1 MKTDKT
7 APMKAF
13 DPAVTD
19 WFLRLQEQQDSAT
32 LAAFARWRAENP
44 ALAAE
49 FDRARHLWAVLG
61 EMPADR
67 PARVIPLR
75 PQNADEPA
83 RTIPTAAPS
92 RRRAFAAAAMAA
104 AAALAVV
111 LLPTE
116 IVERLPDRIATETAV
131 NRMITLDDGSL
142 IELGAASAVRIAYSP
157 RERRVVLDSGEAFFE
172 VAKDSSR
179 PFIVEAGG
187 AAVTALGTKFN
198 VGLTREKVTVTLL
211 EGKVTVDD
219 VEAASAGDLPAIL
232 GEVAPERA
240 QPVVLIPG
248 EQVTFAKA
256 ERKLLPIVIVD
267 APRVLAWR
275 DRKLVF
281 EGAPLS
287 QALEQVNR
295 YLHEPIVLADPT
307 LGELPVYGVFNA
319 GDSGGIVS
327 ALERAFP
334 VKARNV
340 PGRGT
345 VLSPDAG
352 GGTRL

>member
-1 MKTDKT
+1 MKTDKNAST
-7 APMKAF
+7 TDF
-13 DPAVTD
+13 DPAVTE
-19 WFLRLQEQQDSAT
+19 WFLRLQDDSDSAT
-32 LAAFARWRAENP
+32 HAAFAQWRAENP
-44 ALAAE
+44 TLAQE
-49 FDRARHLWAVLG
+49 FDRARHLWALLG
-61 EMPADR
+61 EMPSDR

-75 PQNADEPA
+75 PSAMPDDSPPIA
-83 RTIPTAAPS
+83 RHAS
-92 RRRAFAAAAMAA
+92 RRRAFASAAMAA

-111 LLPTE
+111 LLPTQL
-116 IVERLPDRIATETAV
+116 VERLPDRIATETAV
-131 NRMITLDDGSL
+131 NRTITLDDGSL
-142 IELGAASAVRIAYSP
+142 IELGAASTVRIAYSP

-198 VGLTREKVTVTLL
+198 VGLTRETVTVTLL
-211 EGKVTVDD
+211 EGKVAVDEVD
-219 VEAASAGDLPAIL
+219 AAPAGDLPAIL
-232 GEVAPERA
+232 GEVAPARPT
-240 QPVVLIPG
+240 PVVLTPG
-248 EQVTFAKA
+248 EQVSFAKA
-256 ERKLLPIVIVD
+256 ERRLLPIVIVD

-287 QALEQVNR
+287 HALEQVNR

-319 GDSGGIVS
+319 GDSNGIVS

-334 VKARNV
+334 VKARTV

-345 VLSPDAG
+345 VLSAEADG
-352 GGTRL
+352 GARL